1 MTLQVLVTLT
11 LAHARPQVSLLFTS
25 VIIKSTPTFIADA
38 VIYEASL
45 GSTDLSF
52 YVYFINV
59 EVTILAQIVVE
70 PRPTILHLVILYFV
84 LFVALH
90 WRASSVGDLEQ
101 GRQVLEFKGLV
112 LTFMI
117 GRVGLTLG

>member
-1 MTLQVLVTLT
+1 MLVTLT

-90 WRASSVGDLEQ
+90 CRASSVGDLEQ